1 MILKTNRLLIVFTLC
16 STFLYSQKEECSTD
30 LVIDFSEL
38 YHPQGDS
45 VSFNNSILEGSKCYL
60 KKGQYYNLNI
70 TNINLNVFKVESKL
84 ESKNLNT
91 DKPEILSEFKL
102 PSFLNFDLPESAND
116 KVEGMNAPAPPA
128 ELDDKIKLFKK
139 TYSQIKSLSSIS
151 SMLDYHKLNCS
162 ENLDAIVILIKKD
175 FAKLKVESNK
185 KTIKEYLL
193 GDLIDNIIKS
203 KEDSY
208 DFDKEFNDHRKN
220 QERVINEKVKQLNE
234 EDAILKKKKTPTED
248 ELDRM
253 RNIKYEL
260 SVLEETKED
269 LKTYKSKIDNFLTSI
284 NDDKLFKSIYDIVN
298 KRESF
303 TYSNFNYVL
312 PFKAEKD
319 ITTIELTVTTDKELS
334 CNGPKKL
341 TVKRE
346 YWTKKGLKIDFS
358 AGAMINGGNGDF
370 IGNEYE
376 NFETDDTNSI
386 IRIKDGGSRALL
398 SIGAFM
404 HIYDRGARNV
414 KLAFSPGI
422 STNEDFDGLIYH
434 LGGSLIF
441 GKKDRLIFTTGLSM
455 KSSKILDKNYSVGE
469 EYETSSLPETP
480 STIKV
485 FPRLGYFF
493 SLSYNLTSNKSN

>member
-1 MILKTNRLLIVFTLC
+1 M
-16 STFLYSQKEECSTD
+16 
-30 LVIDFSEL
+30 
-38 YHPQGDS
+38 
-45 VSFNNSILEGSKCYL
+45 
-60 KKGQYYNLNI
+60 
-70 TNINLNVFKVESKL
+70 
-84 ESKNLNT
+84 
-91 DKPEILSEFKL
+91 
-102 PSFLNFDLPESAND
+102 
-116 KVEGMNAPAPPA
+116 
-128 ELDDKIKLFKK
+128 
-139 TYSQIKSLSSIS
+139 
-151 SMLDYHKLNCS
+151 
-162 ENLDAIVILIKKD
+162 
-175 FAKLKVESNK
+175 
-185 KTIKEYLL
+185 
-193 GDLIDNIIKS
+193 
-203 KEDSY
+203 
-208 DFDKEFNDHRKN
+208 
-220 QERVINEKVKQLNE
+220 
-234 EDAILKKKKTPTED
+234 
-248 ELDRM
+248 
-253 RNIKYEL
+253 
-260 SVLEETKED
+260 
-269 LKTYKSKIDNFLTSI
+269 
-284 NDDKLFKSIYDIVN
+284 
-298 KRESF
+298 
-303 TYSNFNYVL
+303 
-312 PFKAEKD
+312 
-319 ITTIELTVTTDKELS
+319 
-334 CNGPKKL
+334 
-341 TVKRE
+341 
-346 YWTKKGLKIDFS
+346 KIDFS